1 MEYVSLGKSGI
12 EVSRVSL
19 GCWAFGGGD
28 YWGNRENDARSLSTI
43 DAALEQGINFFDT
56 AEVYGNDGHA
66 DRVLGRAMKGR
77 RDKFVVATKVY
88 LDRLKEKDVIASL
101 EGSLKRLETDHI
113 DLFYPH
119 FASKTVPFEE
129 TFGAFLKL
137 KEQGKIRSIG
147 MCNFGVK
154 AMERME
160 ELDLMKEID
169 LHQVPYSLLWRTV
182 EHGIQQK
189 TVAAGIGMICY
200 STMAQGLL
208 TGRFRCVEDVPMN
221 LRCSRFYDAKHIG
234 ADHGESG
241 CEKEVFAAV
250 TELSEICAEQGID
263 LAPASLAWLFT
274 RKGVDCILTGPTTPE
289 ELTENVRAMELK
301 LPDGLAEKLT
311 AATESVKA
319 KLGENSDMW
328 FSGEASRVF

>member
-1 MEYVSLGKSGI
+1 MEYVKLGRSDI
-12 EVSRVSL
+12 AVSKISL

-28 YWGNRENDARSLSTI
+28 YWGNREDDKKSLHTI
-43 DAALEQGINFFDT
+43 DAALENGINFFDT

-88 LDRLKEKDVIASL
+88 LDRLREKDVIGSI
-101 EGSLKRLETDHI
+101 EGSLRRMNTDYI

-119 FASKTVPFEE
+119 FASKTIPFEE

-137 KEQGKIRSIG
+137 REQGKIRSIG

-154 AMERME
+154 AMQHME
-160 ELDLMKEID
+160 ELDLLKEVD
-169 LHQVPYSLLWRTV
+169 LHQVPYSLLWRTI

-189 TVAAGIGMICY
+189 TAEAGIGMICY

-208 TGRFRCVEDVPMN
+208 TGKFERVEDVPMN

-234 ADHGESG
+234 ADHGEEG
-241 CEKEVFAAV
+241 CEKEVFEAV
-250 TELSEICAEQGID
+250 AELKELCAENGVE

-274 RKGVDCILTGPTTPE
+274 RQGVDCILTGPTTPE
-289 ELTENVRAMELK
+289 ELEENIKAMELK

-311 AATESVKA
+311 DATEAVKE
-319 KLGENSDMW
+319 KLGSNSDMW
-328 FSGEASRVF
+328 FSGDDSRVF